1 MAGLMKAE
9 PHKGR
14 PLQVLTAPSQ
24 SHLSGPS
31 FGRKPSSTGL
41 EEASRPSGMALARN
55 YRIDT
60 EAAGGSNVK
69 DQLGI
74 YRDLISKATPHWQM
88 AQFSVSA

>member
-1 MAGLMKAE
+1 MKAE

-14 PLQVLTAPSQ
+14 PLQVRTLTALSQ
-24 SHLSGPS
+24 LYLSGPS

-41 EEASRPSGMALARN
+41 EKASRLSGIALARN

-60 EAAGGSNVK
+60 EAGGSTVK

-74 YRDLISKATPHWQM
+74 YRELISKVAPHWQM
-88 AQFSVSA
+88 AQFSASA

>member
-1 MAGLMKAE
+1 MKAD

-14 PLQVLTAPSQ
+14 PLQVLTAVGQ
-24 SHLSGPS
+24 LQLSRPP

-60 EAAGGSNVK
+60 EAAGGSSVK
-69 DQLGI
+69 EQLGI

-88 AQFSVSA
+88 AQFSASA